1 MSRID
6 EPVDPAT
13 VYEVAGRVLDHHA
26 NGGTCQCCR
35 PDDCPQTQWA
45 LEQVAK
51 HHAQRAAAWTR

>member
-13 VYEVAGRVLDHHA
+13 RYEVANRVLDHHA
-26 NGGTCQCCR
+26 NGGDCQACR

-45 LEQVAK
+45 LAEV
-51 HHAQRAAAWTR
+51 AAAYARWDTASR

>member
-13 VYEVAGRVLDHHA
+13 LWEVANRVLDHHA
-26 NGGTCQCCR
+26 GGGTCQACG

-45 LEQVAK
+45 LAEV
-51 HHAQRAAAWTR
+51 AAAYGRWDTASR